1 MGTLAPFK
9 ACPQDTSREVLSCT
23 GREGK
28 WSLHILETL
37 SWVASRTPALPGF
50 PLLPLAIVA
59 FPVHS
64 LYTSQCPRVQSS
76 GCFSQ
81 YFSTLAIQN
90 NHPES
95 FLKSAGGGLQPDP
108 LIWHLWG
115 LGLAPILSQDALC
128 SQGWERLTFA
138 RFPGQQF
145 PDQQFQH
152 QLGTCWKCRFSS
164 STPNLLSQKLGMKP
178 SHLPS
183 QALQVIMMQAR
194 CLR

>member
-1 MGTLAPFK
+1 MVSPY
-9 ACPQDTSREVLSCT
+9 SRNTFLGGLQNPSSPWFSTFTT
-23 GREGK
+23 GYCC
-28 WSLHILETL
+28 
-37 SWVASRTPALPGF
+37 LPCS
-50 PLLPLAIVA
+50 
-59 FPVHS
+59 HS
-64 LYTSQCPRVQSS
+64 LYTSQCRRVQSS

-95 FLKSAGGGLQPDP
+95 FLKSTGGGLQPDP
-108 LIWHLWG
+108 LIRHLWG

-145 PDQQFQH
+145 PDQQLQH

-178 SHLPS
+178 SHLLS